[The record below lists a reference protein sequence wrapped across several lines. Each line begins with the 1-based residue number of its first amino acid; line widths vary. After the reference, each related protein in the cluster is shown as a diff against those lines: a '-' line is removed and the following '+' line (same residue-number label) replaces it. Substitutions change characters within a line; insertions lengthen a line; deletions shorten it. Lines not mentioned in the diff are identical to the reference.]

1 MALSGLFNRSNKA
14 RVKNG
19 RQAITISVKDG
30 YKPETIIL
38 QKGISADITFNRKNP
53 SGCLS
58 QVKMKDFAVLEDL
71 PLNEKHTVTIQPNRE
86 GTYEFSCG
94 MEMYKGKIV
103 VK

>member
-1 MALSGLFNRSNKA
+1 MALSGLFHKSNKA
-14 RVKNG
+14 SVKNG
-19 RQAITISVKDG
+19 HQAITISVEDG
-30 YKPETIIL
+30 YKPDTIIL
-38 QKGISADITFNRKNP
+38 QKGIPADITFNRKNP

-71 PLNEKHTVTIQPNRE
+71 PLNEKHTLTIQPNQE

-103 VK
+103 VT